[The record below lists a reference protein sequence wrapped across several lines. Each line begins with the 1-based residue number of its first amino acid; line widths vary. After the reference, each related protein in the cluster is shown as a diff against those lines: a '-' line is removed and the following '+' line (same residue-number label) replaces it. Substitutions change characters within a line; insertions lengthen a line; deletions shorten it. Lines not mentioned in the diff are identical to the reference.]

1 MSYSS
6 NPQLLLT
13 QPISQNPPAH
23 IHNKSFD
30 YTIDPLSGY
39 NPYVYSNPGYS
50 PQMTSMNYY
59 GGSYPSP
66 NNYSWKDGMGYYYS
80 GMQPIFYPETETNAK
95 QSFEM
100 EPQKAV
106 YSIYL
111 MDVLAKKD
119 NRTTIMIKNIPNK
132 YTQKM
137 LLKKIDKKFKN
148 IYDFFYLPIDLKNKC
163 NVGYAFINFINPVYI
178 LKFYEEFNGQHW
190 EKFKSEKICQLAYAR
205 IQGHQALLMH
215 FRSYNNMFQQ
225 NVKVRPLIFPE
236 RRVDPVELAEYEKSL
251 RTIMTEKRIN
261 ELMQLNYMIFGKK

>member
-1 MSYSS
+1 
-6 NPQLLLT
+6 
-13 QPISQNPPAH
+13 
-23 IHNKSFD
+23 
-30 YTIDPLSGY
+30 
-39 NPYVYSNPGYS
+39 
-50 PQMTSMNYY
+50 
-59 GGSYPSP
+59 
-66 NNYSWKDGMGYYYS
+66 
-80 GMQPIFYPETETNAK
+80 
-95 QSFEM
+95 
-100 EPQKAV
+100 
-106 YSIYL
+106 
-111 MDVLAKKD
+111 MDVLSKKD
-119 NRTTIMIKNIPNK
+119 NRTTVMIKNIPNK

-236 RRVDPVELAEYEKSL
+236 RRVDPVELAE
-251 RTIMTEKRIN
+251 
-261 ELMQLNYMIFGKK
+261 